1 MAHITKHYISKIL
14 KDMCKRLSDVAE
26 RVFPEHRPSALSK
39 QTDNMIVVSLPIAID
54 DQNAWQKTTMR
65 IEIFVRN
72 RSSGISPT
80 RELEQILNAVLE
92 KFPIVSERYSV
103 TNPKIVLKGD
113 DGLGFTVWNIQAKL
127 LVNTTDS
134 YSY

>member
-1 MAHITKHYISKIL
+1 MAHITKHYVSEVL
-14 KDMCKRLSDVAE
+14 KDICGRFSDVTE
-26 RVFPEHRPSALSK
+26 KVFPEHRPSALSK
-39 QTDNMIVVSLPIAID
+39 QTDNMIVVSLPVVID
-54 DQNAWQKTTMR
+54 DQNAWQKTTLR
-65 IEIFVRN
+65 IEIFARN
-72 RSSGISPT
+72 RSNGISPT
-80 RELEQILNAVLE
+80 GELEQILNAVLE

-103 TNPKIVLKGD
+103 TNPNIVLKGD

>member
-1 MAHITKHYISKIL
+1 
-14 KDMCKRLSDVAE
+14 
-26 RVFPEHRPSALSK
+26 
-39 QTDNMIVVSLPIAID
+39 MIVVSLPIAID